1 MVELTIGANAP
12 EFEIQAECAEKLRLS
27 DLRGR
32 PIVVY
37 FYPKDDTPGC
47 TREAIDFS
55 GAIEE
60 FNKIGARII
69 GISRDSAAKHK
80 RFTEKYGLCFPL
92 VADPDKAIIERY
104 GVWVRKTMLGRSY
117 MGIERAS
124 FLIDQSGR
132 IARIWRK
139 VKVDGHVAE
148 VLAAAREIAGA
159 RLSR

>member
-92 VADPDKAIIERY
+92 VADPDTAIIERY

-159 RLSR
+159 RLPR